1 MTRQNLTSLF
11 YVCSCLAMV
20 TMMTS
25 MGWIDTTQAVV
36 AF

>member
-20 TMMTS
+20 AVMTTM
-25 MGWIDTTQAVV
+25 GLIDTTQVVV